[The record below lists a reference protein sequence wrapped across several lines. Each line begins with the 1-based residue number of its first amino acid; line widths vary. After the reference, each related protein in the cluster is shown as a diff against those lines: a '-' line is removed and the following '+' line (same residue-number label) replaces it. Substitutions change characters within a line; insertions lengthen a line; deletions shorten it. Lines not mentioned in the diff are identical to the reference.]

1 VPSSIFDV
9 DQISTII
16 HRLEQLVELLN
27 PVTLAEAIQQAI
39 IEVGDPLPGNVDGL
53 RALAEA
59 CAKAAD
65 VASGQVA
72 GDLQAMAWLNLPD
85 VWLGDGE
92 VTASGA
98 VSDTSELVG
107 LAGPALSAAASAIDA
122 YASTLSELDKRRS
135 SLLQQL
141 REVAGSGPDL
151 DLFGLDI
158 PLDPLRLA
166 GWVASAVE
174 VAYDL
179 IHVYNALQD
188 AADTLAGQLADAA
201 SGATAGAALG
211 AGMNATEA
219 LVLAVAGTVGGVSLL
234 GTAQLTRFAQ
244 LMKTMSAADR
254 GRLEAALR
262 AAKSPAQ
269 QAYIAMALAAGH
281 SVSQVVAFAGE
292 IRGKSDAWLTSHL
305 SLASSGTT
313 LSYGNT
319 ALEQMTETECGS
331 ASIVAARALTDP
343 IFAYSLTTGA
353 NGKDLTGAQF
363 LTRAAVLEAQTH
375 DATNRFW
382 PQILGTSPWGVASGM
397 NSATGGGAG
406 YGVQWVDDTDA
417 RSASAALEQAIS
429 AVDAGHPVPVLL
441 APTLG
446 NLAHGAALHYVLI
459 TGHSNGQ
466 LSIYDPE
473 GGAISD
479 VPDSDF
485 LNGNMQTI
493 DAAAPHVNAVI
504 VPGG

>member
-1 VPSSIFDV
+1 MPSSVFDL

-16 HRLEQLVELLN
+16 HRLEQLAELLN
-27 PVTLAEAIQQAI
+27 PVALAEAIDQVVT
-39 IEVGDPLPGNVDGL
+39 EVADPLPGNVDGL

-59 CAKAAD
+59 CTAAAD
-65 VASGQVA
+65 AASGQVA
-72 GDLQAMAWLNLPD
+72 GELEAMAWLQLPD

-107 LAGPALSAAASAIDA
+107 LAGPALTAAASAIDA
-122 YASTLSELDKRRS
+122 YASTLSELDRRRS
-135 SLLQQL
+135 DLLQQL
-141 REVAGSGPDL
+141 RQAARGGPDL
-151 DLFGLDI
+151 DLFGFDV
-158 PLDPLRLA
+158 PLDPFDLA
-166 GWVASAVE
+166 GWVASVVE
-174 VAYDL
+174 VAYGL
-179 IHVYNALQD
+179 IRVYNSLQD
-188 AADTLAGQLADAA
+188 AADTLAGQFADAA
-201 SGATAGAALG
+201 SGATAGAALD

-219 LVLAVAGTVGGVSLL
+219 LVLATAGTVGGVSLL

-254 GRLEAALR
+254 ARLEATLR

-281 SVSQVVAFAGE
+281 SLSQVVAFAGE

-305 SLASSGTT
+305 SLASSGTM
-313 LSYGNT
+313 LSYDNT
-319 ALEQMTETECGS
+319 ALVQMSDTECGS

-363 LTRAAVLEAQTH
+363 LARVTAVEAQTH
-375 DATNRFW
+375 DATNKVW
-382 PQILGTSPWGVASGM
+382 PQIVGTSPWGVASGM
-397 NSATGGGAG
+397 NATGGGAG
-406 YGVQWVDDTDA
+406 YGVRWVDDTDA

-441 APTLG
+441 SPTLG
-446 NLAHGAALHYVLI
+446 NLVYGASLHYVLI
-459 TGHSNGQ
+459 TGHSSGQ

-473 GGAISD
+473 GGTITD

-485 LNGNMQTI
+485 LNGSMQAI